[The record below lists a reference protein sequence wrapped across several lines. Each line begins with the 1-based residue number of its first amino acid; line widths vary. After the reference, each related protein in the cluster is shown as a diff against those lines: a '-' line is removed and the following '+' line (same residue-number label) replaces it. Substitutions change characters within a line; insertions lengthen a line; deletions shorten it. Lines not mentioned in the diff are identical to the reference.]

1 MKRTMNSKYIGKYK
15 SLYIFL
21 FLISL
26 KDKILKNTYNTI
38 VYLIIYI
45 GRIYTFNNI
54 KEDGINGVILQQNF
68 SILLEFGDINTNQIV
83 DSSDAYCDLN
93 SNQ

>member
-1 MKRTMNSKYIGKYK
+1 M
-15 SLYIFL
+15 
-21 FLISL
+21 
-26 KDKILKNTYNTI
+26 
-38 VYLIIYI
+38 IIYI
-45 GRIYTFNNI
+45 GRIYIFSNI